1 MMPMELLPTT
11 VVAAVLLFV
20 LRELL
25 EVLRARRVGHRRRIA
40 LRTLLARECELND
53 RTIRRLRSDIQDAED
68 NRRVPGAALSI
79 AVGRNGQPTYRRETP
94 GGGVRQ
100 SAIPQIRKTTL
111 EAHLLEI
118 ATLDSRL
125 FAVADE
131 AFGAISSIDH
141 LRDGFIYRVTYD
153 PEELAEFC
161 VAAIGEL
168 DAAFVSLSKL
178 YGACA
183 GKMLESRR

>member
-1 MMPMELLPTT
+1 
-11 VVAAVLLFV
+11 
-20 LRELL
+20 
-25 EVLRARRVGHRRRIA
+25 
-40 LRTLLARECELND
+40 
-53 RTIRRLRSDIQDAED
+53 
-68 NRRVPGAALSI
+68 
-79 AVGRNGQPTYRRETP
+79 
-94 GGGVRQ
+94 
-100 SAIPQIRKTTL
+100 
-111 EAHLLEI
+111 
-118 ATLDSRL
+118 
-125 FAVADE
+125 
-131 AFGAISSIDH
+131 